1 MEERRI
7 WRILCGFCECNR
19 EIEGEIE
26 SERGKEKESEVR
38 EKLKGNRHK

>member
-19 EIEGEIE
+19 EIEAELE
-26 SERGKEKESEVR
+26 SEREGERKRVR
-38 EKLKGNRHK
+38 